1 MRTSL
6 ILLSFS
12 LITISCIQIFANKS
26 VDLSNDELHQEVK
39 YQTESELFDYVQ
51 TIKGTWVIKDYFESI
66 IKYKSPYKT
75 QNENPYYLIY
85 IEPERIKDKMIGI
98 YDYEYGQTEISNI
111 SYYSL
116 INNSLMYEYNTFDG
130 DVINDGGF
138 KFFTK
143 ISLMIDKKDTILH
156 VERSDNK
163 SFDLKRIDNNCIDK
177 TSDCEITQF
186 ITSKLLQGEY
196 ELRDEDN
203 LTKPVKITIDSYGRV
218 TGNSTFKRIILWDF
232 FREINGF
239 FEFDVAE
246 LIPANSSDNNFGFYN
261 DNIENLFKFE
271 NIGDTIVLKRLRCE
285 MECDNVEVSKV
296 RYYLIPK

>member
-6 ILLSFS
+6 ILLSFT
-12 LITISCIQIFANKS
+12 LITISCIRIFANKS
-26 VDLSNDELHQEVK
+26 VDLSKDELHQEVK
-39 YQTESELFDYVQ
+39 SKTENDLNDYVQ
-51 TIKGTWVIKDYFESI
+51 TIKGTWIIKDYFESI

-75 QNENPYYLIY
+75 QNENPYYLVY

-111 SYYSL
+111 AYYSL
-116 INNSLMYEYNTFDG
+116 INNYLTYEYNTFDG
-130 DVINDGGF
+130 DVINDSGF
-138 KFFTK
+138 NFFTK
-143 ISLMIDKKDTILH
+143 ISLMIDKKDTILR

-177 TSDCEITQF
+177 TFDCEITQF
-186 ITSKLLQGEY
+186 ITTKLLQGEY
-196 ELRDEDN
+196 ELKDADN
-203 LTKPVKITIDSYGRV
+203 LTKPEKITIDSYGRV
-218 TGNSTFKRIILWDF
+218 TGNSTFKRIILWDS
-232 FREINGF
+232 FREINGI

-246 LIPANSSDNNFGFYN
+246 LIPTNSSDNNFGYYD

-271 NIGDTIVLKRLRCE
+271 NIGDTIVLKRLGCE